1 MKKVLIGLTAVLA
14 LAALALPG
22 VAAAKDRDRDGL
34 PDRWERR
41 HDLST
46 KHNSSGRDPDRDR
59 VDNRNEYREG
69 TSPRD
74 RDSDNDRKRD
84 GVEDADRDKLR
95 NAAEDATGND
105 PVDPDTDDDGVLDGR
120 EHAGVI
126 VSFEEGLLTLDL
138 SNGDRLRGL
147 VTGDTRV
154 KCISE
159 AAAEKEYGIKV
170 KAHKSTWDEEPPEE
184 ELPDEEW
191 SEDDELD
198 DEELDDEEFDKPKP
212 EGGDEGQHNGNSCS
226 ADWLDAGRRVRQ
238 ARLSLTP
245 DGLVF
250 EKIELVK

>member
-1 MKKVLIGLTAVLA
+1 MKKLLIGLTAVLA
-14 LAALALPG
+14 LAVLALPG

-46 KHNSSGRDPDRDR
+46 KHNSSGGDPDRDR

-84 GVEDADRDKLR
+84 GAEDADRDKLR
-95 NAAEDATGND
+95 NSAEDATGND
-105 PVDPDTDDDGVLDGR
+105 PVDPDTDDDGVVDGR

-126 VSFEEGLLTLDL
+126 VSFEEGLLTLNL
-138 SNGDRLRGL
+138 SNGDELRGW
-147 VTGDTRV
+147 VTGETRV

-159 AAAEKEYGIKV
+159 AAAEKQYGIKV
-170 KAHKSTWDEEPPEE
+170 KAHKSTWDEEPADE
-184 ELPDEEW
+184 ELPPDEDW
-191 SEDDELD
+191 PEDGELD
-198 DEELDDEEFDKPKP
+198 DEELDKPKP
-212 EGGDEGQHNGNSCS
+212 EEHESEHGNGHCS
-226 ADWLDAGRRVRQ
+226 ADWLDEGRRVRQ

>member
-1 MKKVLIGLTAVLA
+1 MKRLLTGVAAMLA
-14 LAALALPG
+14 LGAVALPG

-46 KHNSSGRDPDRDR
+46 MHNSSGRDPDRDR

-69 TSPRD
+69 TNPRD
-74 RDSDNDRKRD
+74 RDSDNDRKAD
-84 GVEDADRDKLR
+84 GREDADRDKLR

-105 PVDPDTDDDGVLDGR
+105 PIDPDTDNDGVLDGR

-126 VSFEEGLLTLDL
+126 RSFEEGLLTLDL
-138 SNGDRLRGL
+138 SNGDVLRGL
-147 VTGDTRV
+147 VTDETRV

-159 AAAEKEYGIKV
+159 AAAEKEYGIRV
-170 KAHKSTWDEEPPEE
+170 KARGSNFDEDEPLPEDE
-184 ELPDEEW
+184 VSDEEW
-191 SEDDELD
+191 SEDGYPE
-198 DEELDDEEFDKPKP
+198 DEEADKPKP
-212 EGGDEGQHNGNSCS
+212 GEHTGEHGNGNCS
-226 ADWLDAGRRVRQ
+226 ADWLDPGRRVRQ
-238 ARLSLTP
+238 ARLSLTA